1 VVDAASVAS
10 NTDPQ
15 ENRFATAAAE
25 IDGGVEPAFQFDSIP
40 DALADLAAGRAIVV
54 VDDED
59 RENEG
64 DVICAAQFA
73 TPDMINFMAVE
84 ARGLICLAMTG
95 DRLDE
100 LDLPLM
106 VTNSPF
112 EDENEQTAFT
122 VSIDAGTHWGVTT
135 GISAED
141 RARTIQVAINAKAK
155 PQDLRRPGH
164 IFPLRAKEGGV
175 LKRVGHTEA
184 GVDLARLAGLYPAGV
199 ICEISNPDGSMAR
212 RPDLVHYAKRHGL
225 KFISIA
231 DLISYRLRHERFV
244 KREAVA
250 EMPTKF
256 GEFQVYAYRNELD
269 GSEHIALVKG
279 DPTSFKDQPIM
290 VRVHSECLTGDA
302 LGSMR
307 CDCRMQLQAALKMI
321 ENAGKGV
328 LVYLRQEGRGIGL
341 VNKLKAYSLQDMGL
355 DTVEANERLGLPV
368 DQRNYGMGAQILMD
382 LGVSQFRLVT
392 NNPRKIAGLKGYG
405 LEMVD
410 RVPLLIEATTYN
422 ASYLATKAEK
432 LGHLL
437 LQTYLVTVA
446 IHWRNGVHEG
456 DSAAEAAATAR
467 YERLEK
473 LRELGAQHNLL
484 LQEEA
489 RSVAVAV
496 FGQMPLI
503 AHLGLDQ
510 PGLAESDWYSNS
522 EHPYVKAIA
531 TLLDELI
538 AWPDIDQLE
547 FLISA
552 GSDPFTQLKVRL
564 DQQIFPWSAL
574 DKERVMPSD
583 VCKNLDTQRIYVFS
597 QHMP

>member
-1 VVDAASVAS
+1 M
-10 NTDPQ
+10 
-15 ENRFATAAAE
+15 E
-25 IDGGVEPAFQFDSIP
+25 

-54 VDDED
+54 VDDEN

-73 TPDMINFMAVE
+73 TPDLINFMAVE

-106 VTNSPF
+106 VTSSPF

-122 VSIDAGTHWGVTT
+122 VSIDASLELGVTT

-141 RARTIQVAINAKAK
+141 RARTIQVAINPKAA
-155 PQDLRRPGH
+155 PTDLRRPGH

-175 LKRVGHTEA
+175 LRRAGHTEA

-199 ICEISNPDGSMAR
+199 ICEISNADGSMAR
-212 RPDLVHYAKRHGL
+212 LPDLVGYAKEHQMKL
-225 KFISIA
+225 ISIA

-250 EMPTKF
+250 AMPSKF
-256 GEFQVYAYRNELD
+256 GDFQVYAYRNDLD

-279 DPTSFKDQPIM
+279 DPATFKDEPIM
-290 VRVHSECLTGDA
+290 VRMHSECLTGDA
-302 LGSMR
+302 LGSLR
-307 CDCRMQLQAALKMI
+307 CDCRMQLQATLKMI

-328 LVYLRQEGRGIGL
+328 VVYLRQEGRGIGL

-382 LGVSQFRLVT
+382 LGIGQFRLIT

-410 RVPLLIEATTYN
+410 RVPLLIEATRYN
-422 ASYLATKAEK
+422 AHYLATKAEK
-432 LGHLL
+432 LGHFL
-437 LQTYLVTVA
+437 LQTYLITVA
-446 IHWRNGVHEG
+446 IQWHDTPNA
-456 DSAAEAAATAR
+456 SADITQNSEPNSQREPVSAR
-467 YERLEK
+467 YEQLERLRA
-473 LRELGAQHNLL
+473 LAQKHGLL
-484 LQEEA
+484 L
-489 RSVAVAV
+489 
-496 FGQMPLI
+496 
-503 AHLGLDQ
+503 
-510 PGLAESDWYSNS
+510 
-522 EHPYVKAIA
+522 
-531 TLLDELI
+531 
-538 AWPDIDQLE
+538 
-547 FLISA
+547 
-552 GSDPFTQLKVRL
+552 
-564 DQQIFPWSAL
+564 
-574 DKERVMPSD
+574 
-583 VCKNLDTQRIYVFS
+583 
-597 QHMP
+597 